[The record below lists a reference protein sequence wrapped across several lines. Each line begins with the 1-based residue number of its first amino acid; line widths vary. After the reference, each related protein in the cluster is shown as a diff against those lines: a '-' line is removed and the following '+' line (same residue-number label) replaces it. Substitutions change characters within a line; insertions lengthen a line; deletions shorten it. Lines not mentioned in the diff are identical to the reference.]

1 MLFIFGGKTKPK
13 NFFENCDVRHRQRRI
28 NIYNNI
34 LIMRKAGTQRKEN
47 AMKLYR
53 RVYVKYRLIFTPI
66 IPIML
71 LCLFNYIPY
80 GAFSQGTELPGV
92 GMIKAISGKVW
103 LCREGKKERE
113 EAKKAMELKKGDIL
127 EIEDQ
132 SSAMIVYFKG
142 GKKEEYKSRAI
153 IEIGIEKSTVKEG
166 IATSIQES
174 KGKKIIMD
182 KPEDDSK
189 LSDKDIAH
197 AGGQFMRG
205 ILPPK
210 QYFEDNHIQRY
221 AVVVGIS
228 DYKDPGIPDLKYA
241 DADAQSF
248 YNFIT
253 SPIGGNFN
261 KENVLLLKN
270 EQATLKN
277 VKLAITNFLKKAID
291 TDFVVIFMACHG
303 EPEPDR
309 PNNLYLL
316 MYDSEIDGLSAT
328 AYHMENVNADMKR
341 YISAKRLVF
350 FADACHS
357 AGLTEGAIGTR
368 GFSNTINTAISTLK
382 STREGWGIV
391 SASRAGEVSMESSQW
406 GGGHGAFT
414 HYLLEGM
421 NGKADVEGNKNG
433 IVTLAEAFDFLE
445 ENVKRATQ
453 NAQHP
458 DTAGNF
464 DNNLPLGF
472 PGLEAD
478 TEEKGQTASAPRF
491 GALKINTNPEGASVC
506 LNGKEVGHAT
516 PLSVKLGAGAY
527 PVTIKKNGCADVTDT
542 AFINPDETTDLYFEL
557 TGGEKREASKA
568 GTTTSNETYL
578 EYAES
583 SHDKEYKQKTK
594 DNIDAL
600 IKELE
605 ALTKEQ
611 TEEEKPSIAKK
622 AKERKPKS
630 VELPRS
636 IPISIKE
643 FTLKTGVLSGRRD
656 MEMLRQRLIDAL
668 LTQKDLSVVE
678 RDLEFQ
684 EEVLREQRL
693 GGSILADELFRIEL
707 GKIQGAAF
715 LCFGGVSQGD
725 TPDQFVL
732 RMEIVDT
739 ATTLVDTLEHA
750 FKSDENLKMVA
761 NDIAAKIRGKIAA
774 KRKL

>member
-1 MLFIFGGKTKPK
+1 
-13 NFFENCDVRHRQRRI
+13 
-28 NIYNNI
+28 
-34 LIMRKAGTQRKEN
+34 MRKAGTQRKEN

-368 GFSNTINTAISTLK
+368 GFSNTINTAMSTLK

-491 GALKINTNPEGASVC
+491 GALKINTNPEGASVY

-761 NDIAAKIRGKIAA
+761 NDIAVKIRGKIAA

>member
-228 DYKDPGIPDLKYA
+228 DYKDPRIPDLKYA

-761 NDIAAKIRGKIAA
+761 NDIAVKIRGKIAA